1 MIKYSN
7 CDKLILK
14 GDKTRVKSLCKFHR
28 MEIIMNSSERRIEI
42 KKLLDKSIQAVKGTD
57 LGKLFNVSRQVIVQ
71 DISVLRAEGES
82 IVAMPNGYIIF
93 KNNGILKTIVCR
105 HRGEEAVRDEL
116 ETVISYG
123 GKVLNV
129 IVEHNVYGEVR
140 GNLNIGTKNEI
151 EEFIKKLSHENSAPL
166 CSITDGLHIH
176 TIEVTNEESFQNI
189 KNALLEK
196 GYLVE

>member
-82 IVAMPNGYIIF
+82 IVATPNGYIIF

-151 EEFIKKLSHENSAPL
+151 VYWVHLRSKSVIFHYILNKDKYRR
-166 CSITDGLHIH
+166 TDQDL
-176 TIEVTNEESFQNI
+176 
-189 KNALLEK
+189 
-196 GYLVE
+196 